1 MVFGGAGEDSRV
13 HENQG
18 TEGSPNFLQCG
29 SLTYKISQKEI
40 LEKHW
45 LNMKKLEERGEG
57 ADL

>member
-29 SLTYKISQKEI
+29 SLACKISQKEI

-45 LNMKKLEERGEG
+45 LNMKKLEEHGEG